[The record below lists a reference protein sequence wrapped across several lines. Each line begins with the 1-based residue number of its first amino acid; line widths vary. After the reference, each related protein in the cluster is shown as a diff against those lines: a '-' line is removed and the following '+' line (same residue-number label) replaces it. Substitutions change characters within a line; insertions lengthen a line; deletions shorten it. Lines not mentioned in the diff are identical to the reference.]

1 MDAQTPKKGRNRGN
15 AGKGRPKG
23 AANKMTRELKEMILE
38 ALDKAGGVE
47 YLVRQADEKPVAF
60 LGLVGKVLPLQVTGA
75 SGGPLETVT
84 EIRLTPLRGS
94 D

>member
-1 MDAQTPKKGRNRGN
+1 MDERKEGRNRGN

-38 ALDKAGGVE
+38 ALEKAGGVE

-60 LGLVGKVLPLQVTGA
+60 LGLVSKVLPLQVTGA
-75 SGGPLETVT
+75 GGGPLHTVT
-84 EIRLTPLRGS
+84 EIRLTALRGNS
-94 D
+94 

>member
-1 MDAQTPKKGRNRGN
+1 MDERKEGRNRGN

-38 ALDKAGGVE
+38 ALEKAGGVE

-75 SGGPLETVT
+75 GGGPLHTVT
-84 EIRLTPLRGS
+84 EIRLTALRGNS
-94 D
+94 

>member
-1 MDAQTPKKGRNRGN
+1 MARGQKTGGRKVGTP
-15 AGKGRPKG
+15 
-23 AANKMTRELKEMILE
+23 NKMTRELKEMILE

-47 YLVRQADEKPVAF
+47 YLIKQADEKPVAF